1 MRDPRLKCGQD
12 DLYVQVLRWVGVL
25 LIVALGAMLLAS
37 GFAMIV
43 QASAAPWYANGAKL
57 TGTTAAL
64 MALISLVFR
73 LSQPSQLSGRRS
85 SALPARRERR

>member
-1 MRDPRLKCGQD
+1 MRNSQPRCSQD
-12 DLYVQVLRWVGVL
+12 ELYVQVLRWVGVL

-37 GFAMIV
+37 GFTMIV

-64 MALISLVFR
+64 MALITLVFR
-73 LSQPSQLSGRRS
+73 LCQPRSLSARR
-85 SALPARRERR
+85 ARGPRVRRERR